1 LKNTF
6 PPSIDNK
13 NIEKK
18 FTTIE
23 KSHGR
28 IEKRTIKI
36 ADFPAEY
43 LEWNGVSQVFEIER
57 ERYIKGALSI
67 EKVYSITSLSSEL
80 APAERLLHY
89 VRKHW
94 SIENRLHNIRD
105 GTFDEDHCRVRNHR
119 KAQILA
125 ATRSAASA
133 MLRHAGFENI
143 TEGRE
148 WYSEDRRRTL
158 YLLLGRT
165 E

>member
-6 PPSIDNK
+6 PPYIHNQNRQTS
-13 NIEKK
+13 
-18 FTTIE
+18 FVTIE

-28 IEKRTIKI
+28 IEKRTIRV
-36 ADFPAEY
+36 ANLAAEY

-57 ERYIKGALSI
+57 ERYIHDKLSI
-67 EKVYSITSLSSEL
+67 EKVYGITSLSPEL
-80 APAERLLHY
+80 ATAEHLLY
-89 VRKHW
+89 FVRQHW
-94 SIENRLHNIRD
+94 SIENKLHNVRD

-125 ATRSAASA
+125 AVRSAVIA
-133 MLRHAGFENI
+133 MLRRAGFENI

-148 WYSEDRRRTL
+148 WYSEDRKRAL